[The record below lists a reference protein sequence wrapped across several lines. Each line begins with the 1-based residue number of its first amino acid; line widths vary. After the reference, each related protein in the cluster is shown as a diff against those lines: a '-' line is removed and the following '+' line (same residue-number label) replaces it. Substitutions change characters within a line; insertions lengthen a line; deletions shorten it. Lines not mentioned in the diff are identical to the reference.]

1 MNKFKI
7 LFAFSLILSS
17 VNVLAQNVDDS
28 LKRVLATTKD
38 PKQKIK
44 ILTTL
49 SDDYSESNADTS
61 LYYANA
67 LHDLAVKIKD
77 RSAEGY
83 ALGNIA
89 FYYMHVGNLV
99 KSLQLTFA
107 SLQIFESIKDSVN
120 IANAYNG
127 MGHIYRHEKDWKN
140 AYKYYRMERTLGL
153 KIKDYRDDAFGSLNL
168 ALLFTKDNR
177 LDSAMYYAKRAVA
190 LQDKYHVNYS
200 KAYSLG
206 IVADVYYAQGNHA
219 TALTLYRQAIDT
231 AAKVHDP
238 NIDAVQ
244 LKYASQ
250 LYKSHLVDS
259 ALSNAKRILPNQK
272 KILLLDRADLY
283 SLLASIYKDKGVYK
297 AAYEYQ
303 QKAQTLRDS
312 LINTEQTQQTANLLF
327 NEQQHQLDLKKAA
340 IAYQEKL
347 NNRLKLYA
355 VIGIAVVFLII
366 GIILWRS
373 NRRQKQTNVLL
384 SEQKEEIETQR
395 DHLGQA
401 LEELKNTQAQL
412 VQREKMASLG
422 ELTAGIAHEI
432 QNPLNFVNNFS
443 DVNREMLED
452 LKAESEKPKA
462 ERDEQLETEL
472 INDLIENEQKINHH
486 GKRADAIVK
495 GMLQHSKAGSGT
507 KEPTDINAL
516 ADEYLRLA
524 YHGLRSKDKS
534 FNAELVTYFD
544 KGLPQINAIPQDIGR
559 VMLNLFNNAFYAV
572 NQKQKTAGP
581 DYKPTVEVS
590 TELYPFSGGGGLI
603 IKVKDNG
610 IGIPDAVKD
619 KIMQPF
625 FTTKPTGEG
634 TGLGLSLTYDMV
646 VKGHSGRI
654 DVDTKEGGF
663 TEFIVT
669 LPLS

>member
-401 LEELKNTQAQL
+401 LDELKNTQAQL